1 MGSIDTKLL
10 IAQSFIGLVEQ
21 EGLQKVSVSNI
32 VERSQRNRKTFYY
45 HFSDRSKLIQ
55 WIFRYGMAEELKKR
69 VREDELVYPKNDT
82 GDLARL
88 PYYTFTKE
96 GVRSINADAFFE
108 ALDACFRSKK
118 KYYADVLSETGIDS
132 LSEYLF
138 QLYVP
143 ALRNDI
149 EFILSNRF
157 LNEANQ
163 QFLAEFY
170 TGAFITYY
178 KRRICEKL
186 ADGERVLADMGPFS
200 NIIHSSI
207 ASEINAQQ
215 RERML

>member
-1 MGSIDTKLL
+1 MGSTDTKLL
-10 IAQSFIGLVEQ
+10 IAQSFIELVEQ

-55 WIFRYGMAEELKKR
+55 WIYRYDIAQELKQR
-69 VREDELVYPKNDT
+69 VGDDKLVYAKGES
-82 GDLARL
+82 GDMARL
-88 PYYTFTKE
+88 PYYTFIKE
-96 GVRSINADAFFE
+96 GVRSINGDAFFD
-108 ALDACFRSKK
+108 ALDACFLSKK
-118 KYYADVLSETGIDS
+118 DYYASVLSETGIDS

-143 ALRNDI
+143 ALRRDI

-170 TGAFITYY
+170 AGAFLAYY
-178 KRRICEKL
+178 KRRVCGKL
-186 ADGERVLADMGPFS
+186 QPNESVLSDMGPFG